1 MEWSVSNA
9 VLAIQKAKLN
19 TADEYISIIEEW
31 KPSNTF
37 AFPLIIDYIFCNISL
52 HITGLQIR

>member
-37 AFPLIIDYIFCNISL
+37 AFPLIIDYILSL
-52 HITGLQIR
+52 IHI